1 MYIKDPSPWTDAP
14 TLAPPRPQLEG
25 QIGNHR
31 EHGPRSPNHGQSS
44 EYALLLLKSRH
55 ATNPRTRS
63 RKSRHEHHVAPFQQ
77 HWDTLPLSPQNTTR
91 DIPSKT
97 WATFNAFQSSD
108 SRNSYTGLHVCMLMT
123 ITRYGFE
130 PSCLILGQC
139 SQSNE
144 PPYLI
149 FSQTPQTVSV

>member
-1 MYIKDPSPWTDAP
+1 MYIKDPSPWPDAP
-14 TLAPPRPQLEG
+14 TLAPPRPEQEG

-63 RKSRHEHHVAPFQQ
+63 RKSRHDEHHVAPFQQ
-77 HWDTLPLSPQNTTR
+77 HCGTR
-91 DIPSKT
+91 CLCPPTREIPSKT
-97 WATFNAFQSSD
+97 WSTFNAFQSSD
-108 SRNSYTGLHVCMLMT
+108 SRNSYTGLRVCMLMT

-144 PPYLI
+144 PPI
-149 FSQTPQTVSV
+149 ISP